1 MSVGVIS
8 DLYVI
13 GRELYSSFFTED
25 FRNTDIFTDYIS
37 AETFSREIESGA
49 IDLSSFTD
57 LSETYTVKDLTF
69 KLSPNNSSEIDIELK
84 YSGTITFNKSST
96 SDSNYSSFSTTDLTP
111 TIQITD
117 TRNSENNVLTDLFT
131 FNQINISGTGY
142 FETVNDLINIGLG
155 KNEVNLRFDSL
166 DIDYTSKS
174 NEAVKIE
181 FDIQT
186 KDNYKVTKTIDGTL
200 IDTSDVGLSSFT
212 IKGSNDAG
220 DVLTLNE
227 DAQDP
232 DLEGSYTYS
241 WKVSTDYENWT
252 EVGAKS
258 TYTIKAD
265 DIGKAIRAEISYEDN
280 TGFSKEVTTQYKELG
295 DFRPKTSIFP
305 L

>member
-1 MSVGVIS
+1 MSFGVIS

-25 FRNTDIFTDYIS
+25 FRNTEIFIDYIS

-84 YSGTITFNKSST
+84 YSGTITFNKSSS

-131 FNQINISGTGY
+131 FDQINISGTGY

-186 KDNYKVTKTIDGTL
+186 KDNYTVTKQL
-200 IDTSDVGLSSFT
+200 MGL
-212 IKGSNDAG
+212 
-220 DVLTLNE
+220 
-227 DAQDP
+227 
-232 DLEGSYTYS
+232 
-241 WKVSTDYENWT
+241 
-252 EVGAKS
+252 
-258 TYTIKAD
+258 
-265 DIGKAIRAEISYEDN
+265 
-280 TGFSKEVTTQYKELG
+280 
-295 DFRPKTSIFP
+295 
-305 L
+305 